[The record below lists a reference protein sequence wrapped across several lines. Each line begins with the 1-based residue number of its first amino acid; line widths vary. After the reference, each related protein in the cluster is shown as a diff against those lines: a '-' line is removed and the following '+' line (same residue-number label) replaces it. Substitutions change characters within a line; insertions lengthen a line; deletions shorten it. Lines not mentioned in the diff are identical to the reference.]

1 MNKHLILQEAFAL
14 DLPEKIKKVSK
25 QVILAK
31 VTLAEELDVYSND
44 LENGDNKQG
53 VSERKQYNKV
63 REYANSPIVFA
74 ETNCSKQKSIAEYD
88 NLQGWLLSKFQDI
101 ISMQ

>member
-1 MNKHLILQEAFAL
+1 M
-14 DLPEKIKKVSK
+14 DLPEQIKKVSK
-25 QVILAK
+25 QVILSK

-44 LENGDNKQG
+44 LDGGSKQG
-53 VSERKQYNKV
+53 VSEREQCNKI

-74 ETNCSKQKSIAEYD
+74 DTNFSKQKSIAEYD

-101 ISMQ
+101 ISM